1 MKYFFSLFLISLFI
15 NCASSSTIEN
25 IDYREEMR
33 NFVIEIAEF
42 ARNQDPNFIVI
53 PQNGHDLLIE
63 EDGEVADEYLA
74 TVDGLGQESLI
85 FGYTGDNTVTPQE
98 SREYLLQFLRTGK
111 REGKTVL
118 VTDYTDEDQKIKRS
132 YERNSLNG
140 FISFSAP
147 ERELT
152 YIPDSTDFV
161 KNENKRNINTLS
173 DAKNFLY
180 LLNYENYD
188 SKEEL
193 LSALSQTNFDV
204 FIMDAFFWGK
214 IFTQEDLNQIR
225 TKNDGG
231 KRLLISYMSIGEA
244 EDYRFYWKE
253 EWDKKEL
260 KWIDSENPN
269 WPGNFKV
276 KYWNKD
282 WKKIIYGYEES
293 YTQLILNAGFDG
305 VYLDIIDGFWY
316 FEEKERQ
323 KNL

>member
-1 MKYFFSLFLISLFI
+1 MKLFFYLFFLIVLLS
-15 NCASSSTIEN
+15 CASSSPKEK

-42 ARNQDPNFIVI
+42 AREQDSDFIII
-53 PQNGHDLLIE
+53 PQNGHELILKN
-63 EDGEVADEYLA
+63 DSSIAQDYLSV
-74 TVDGLGQESLI
+74 VDGLGQESLI
-85 FGYTGDNTVTPQE
+85 FGYYGDNTITPTD
-98 SREYLLQFLRTGK
+98 SREYLLQLLRTGK

-152 YIPDSTDFV
+152 YIPEPSDFL
-161 KNENKRNINTLS
+161 KNENSRDIQTLS
-173 DAKNFLY
+173 DARNFLY

-193 LSALSQTNFDV
+193 LSSLSDTNFDV

-214 IFTQEDLNQIR
+214 IFTAEDLDRIR
-225 TKNDGG
+225 TKSDGG

-244 EDYRFYWKE
+244 EDYRFYWDE
-253 EWDKKEL
+253 SWDKKEL
-260 KWIDSENPN
+260 SWIDSENPD

-276 KYWNKD
+276 KYWNQD
-282 WKKIIYGYEES
+282 WKKIIYGESDS
-293 YTQLILNAGFDG
+293 YTQMILNAGFDG

-316 FEEKERQ
+316 FENKERM
-323 KNL
+323 N